1 VIVPFCS
8 FYQKVRSRQSIVPYP
23 RPALVCLFRPMIL
36 ALAACRKVS
45 PPPHRATAR
54 RRSAAGAVA
63 LLLALAAMTNSV
75 PKASAAGDLGVGA
88 TSGLPVPRFVSLKPD
103 RVTVRGGPNRDHEIA
118 FVFTRSGL
126 PVEITAES
134 DNWRRI
140 RDWEGA
146 EGWVYH
152 SLLSGRRTA
161 LVAAKQQ
168 DELVPLLDKADAQGA
183 LVARLQPG
191 VLATVKHCTGA
202 WCRISGPGF
211 DGWIAQER
219 LWGVYANEKVE

>member
-1 VIVPFCS
+1 MNLTFAA
-8 FYQKVRSRQSIVPYP
+8 
-23 RPALVCLFRPMIL
+23 RPDDPAEACALNARRFAAGIFVLVA
-36 ALAACRKVS
+36 ALAGMV
-45 PPPHRATAR
+45 
-54 RRSAAGAVA
+54 
-63 LLLALAAMTNSV
+63 AAM
-75 PKASAAGDLGVGA
+75 PAAHAAGDLAVGA

-152 SLLSGRRTA
+152 SLLSGRRTG
-161 LVAAKQQ
+161 LVAAKQP
-168 DELVPLLDKADAQGA
+168 DELVPLYDRADAQSG

-191 VLATVKHCTGA
+191 VLASVKRCSGS
-202 WCRISGPGF
+202 WCRIFGAGF

-219 LWGVYANEKVE
+219 LWGVYANEKID

>member
-1 VIVPFCS
+1 
-8 FYQKVRSRQSIVPYP
+8 
-23 RPALVCLFRPMIL
+23 MIL
-36 ALAACRKVS
+36 AHAARRHDRT
-45 PPPHRATAR
+45 PPRRAKAR
-54 RRSAAGAVA
+54 RRFARACARAGILA
-63 LLLALAAMTNSV
+63 LMIALAAT
-75 PKASAAGDLGVGA
+75 AAEAAADMAVGA
-88 TSGLPVPRFVSLKPD
+88 ASGLPVPRFVSLKPD

-140 RDWEGA
+140 RDWEGS

-161 LVAAKQQ
+161 LVSAKQQ
-168 DELVPLLDKADAQGA
+168 DELVPLYDKADAQSA

-191 VLATVKHCTGA
+191 VLAAVKHCSGT
-202 WCRISGPGF
+202 WCHISGPGF
-211 DGWIAQER
+211 DGWIVQER

>member
-1 VIVPFCS
+1 MIPAHAARRHDRT
-8 FYQKVRSRQSIVPYP
+8 QP
-23 RPALVCLFRPMIL
+23 R
-36 ALAACRKVS
+36 
-45 PPPHRATAR
+45 RAKAR
-54 RRSAAGAVA
+54 RRSARACARAGI
-63 LLLALAAMTNSV
+63 LALMITLAAT
-75 PKASAAGDLGVGA
+75 AAAADMAVGA
-88 TSGLPVPRFVSLKPD
+88 ASGLPVPRFVSLKPD

-140 RDWEGA
+140 RDWEGS

-161 LVAAKQQ
+161 LVSAKQQ
-168 DELVPLLDKADAQGA
+168 DELVPLYDKADAQSA

-191 VLATVKHCTGA
+191 VLASVKHCSGT
-202 WCRISGPGF
+202 WCHISGPGF

>member
-1 VIVPFCS
+1 MIPAHNTRRNS
-8 FYQKVRSRQSIVPYP
+8 PDQTRSANARRRCAVG
-23 RPALVCLFRPMIL
+23 IL
-36 ALAACRKVS
+36 ALALVLA
-45 PPPHRATAR
+45 ATA
-54 RRSAAGAVA
+54 AD
-63 LLLALAAMTNSV
+63 
-75 PKASAAGDLGVGA
+75 AAGDLAVGA
-88 TSGLPVPRFVSLKPD
+88 ASGLPVPRFVSLKPD

-118 FVFTRSGL
+118 FVFTRAGL

-140 RDWEGA
+140 RDWEGS

-161 LVAAKQQ
+161 LVSAKQP
-168 DELVPLLDKADAQGA
+168 DELVPLYDKADTQGA
-183 LVARLQPG
+183 LMARLQPG
-191 VLATVKHCTGA
+191 VLATVKHCSGS
-202 WCRISGPGF
+202 WCRIIGPGF

>member
-1 VIVPFCS
+1 
-8 FYQKVRSRQSIVPYP
+8 
-23 RPALVCLFRPMIL
+23 MIL
-36 ALAACRKVS
+36 APAACRNV
-45 PPPHRATAR
+45 PALPHRANPRYTL
-54 RRSAAGAVA
+54 AAGALA
-63 LLLALAAMTNSV
+63 LLLALAATVVSM

-88 TSGLPVPRFVSLKPD
+88 ASGLPVPRFVSLKPD

-161 LVAAKQQ
+161 LVAAKQP
-168 DELVPLLDKADAQGA
+168 DELVPLYDKADAQSA

-191 VLATVKHCTGA
+191 VLASVKHCTGA

-219 LWGVYANEKVE
+219 LWGVYANEKLD